1 MATITIRNLQ
11 EEVKEKLRVLAARHG
26 NSMEAEARLI
36 LTREVQERA
45 PTLPPT
51 GQRRFEHLIGLW
63 KDRGTTDEM
72 TRDLRGD
79 EE

>member
-1 MATITIRNLQ
+1 MPTITIRNLQ
-11 EEVKEKLRVLAARHG
+11 EEVKQKLRVLAAQHG

-36 LTREVQERA
+36 LTREVQEAA
-45 PTLPPT
+45 PATPAT
-51 GQRRFEHLIGLW
+51 GQRRFEHLVGLW

-72 TRDLRGD
+72 MRDLRGD